1 MYGGIIGTINNAILL
16 VSHDSRSRH
25 PFHPQ
30 THAPQA
36 PF

>member
-1 MYGGIIGTINNAILL
+1 MYGGIIGTINNAIL